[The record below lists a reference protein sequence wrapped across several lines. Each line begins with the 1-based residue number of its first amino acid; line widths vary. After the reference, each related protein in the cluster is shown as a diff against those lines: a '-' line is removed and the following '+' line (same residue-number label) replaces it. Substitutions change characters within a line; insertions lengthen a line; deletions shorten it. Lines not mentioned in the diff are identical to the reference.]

1 VTTTPRPP
9 AVRFTVNKVDRRRAT
24 LTVGGFRVA
33 IVPTG
38 DEVVD
43 LAFSGVGSLDALAR
57 IGAQLRDASARWQSD
72 GFIFDALRSRDHED
86 RGADGDVLA
95 RVAYAGDDPSR
106 VTVTLA
112 PGSDPYAESD
122 VEIASMPDGRFAI
135 TSEAGCFDAVQMG
148 AIGSIFES
156 VGRVGG
162 VGDLL
167 ATVRAAVRAAAR
179 DCGCE
184 DLDDALAEMAEDED
198 A

>member
-1 VTTTPRPP
+1 MTAATRLP
-9 AVRFTVNKVDRRRAT
+9 AVRFAVDKRNPHRGM
-24 LTVGGFRVA
+24 LTVGCFCVA
-33 IVPTG
+33 VEPDS
-38 DEVVD
+38 DELAN
-43 LAFSGVGSLDALAR
+43 LAFSGTGSGIELRRLGMELRCASVRWADA
-57 IGAQLRDASARWQSD
+57 
-72 GFIFDALRSRDHED
+72 GFIFDALRSRDHE
-86 RGADGDVLA
+86 RGTADGDVLA
-95 RVAYAGDDPSR
+95 RVAYAGDDLSR

-122 VEIASMPDGRFAI
+122 VEIASMPDGRFAL

-148 AIGSIFES
+148 ALGSIFET

-167 ATVRAAVRAAAR
+167 ATVRAAAR

-184 DLDDALAEMAEDED
+184 DLDDALAEMAEDDD

>member
-1 VTTTPRPP
+1 VTTTPRLP

-43 LAFSGVGSLDALAR
+43 LAFSGVGNLDALAR
-57 IGAQLRDASARWQSD
+57 LGAQLRDASARWQSD
-72 GFIFDALRSRDHED
+72 GFVYDALRSRDHED

-95 RVAYAGDDPSR
+95 RVGYASDDLSR

-112 PGSDPYAESD
+112 PGADPYAESE
-122 VEIASMPDGRFAI
+122 VVIASMPDGRFAL
-135 TSEAGCFDAVQMG
+135 TSEAGGFDAAQMG
-148 AIGSIFES
+148 ALGGILEA
-156 VGRVGG
+156 VGCFGA

-167 ATVRAAVRAAAR
+167 ATVRAAAR

-184 DLDDALAEMAEDED
+184 DLDDALAELAKD
-198 A
+198 ADA